1 MPTLI
6 AFGYFWHIGALDQMV
21 FANFISPA
29 FYAKNPFG
37 LNELLKSLK
46 QIVRLASVYAPLIL
60 AGGLFVI
67 FSAASVLRSGV
78 KRSVPRA

>member
-1 MPTLI
+1 
-6 AFGYFWHIGALDQMV
+6 MV

-29 FYAKNPFG
+29 FYAKSPFG

-46 QIVRLASVYAPLIL
+46 QIVPGLASVYAPLIL

-78 KRSVPRA
+78 KKSWFPCA